1 MDQAF
6 EENSHKNVIYTT
18 LDEQNEA
25 EHTTE
30 KEKKTYVSTPLSR
43 QKKGTLLSNQW
54 KRDLEICPLN
64 T

>member
-30 KEKKTYVSTPLSR
+30 KGKKTYVSTPLSR